1 MLGIGIY
8 VKRKWAE
15 NIGNVGNVGN
25 VGNGENQHLLNDVS

>member
-25 VGNGENQHLLNDVS
+25 GENQHLLNDVS